1 MPIKPFTYL
10 GDCCSGD
17 MEQHSLTISAPQE
30 PGKWS
35 LWALTLSPSV
45 GLRFSTPQSVMV
57 FRPLQVDFKLPPSL
71 RVGEVVEVDVK
82 IGNNINS
89 CMDVSFLK
97 VLLFYHMS
105 YLDWL
110 NLAVVGSSKHCHK
123 CWGSVVCKEFL
134 D

>member
-105 YLDWL
+105 YLD
-110 NLAVVGSSKHCHK
+110 
-123 CWGSVVCKEFL
+123 
-134 D
+134 

>member
-35 LWALTLSPSV
+35 LWALNLSPNV
-45 GLRFSTPQSVMV
+45 GLRFSTSQSVTV

-97 VLLFYHMS
+97 VLLFCDLS
-105 YLDWL
+105 
-110 NLAVVGSSKHCHK
+110 NLH
-123 CWGSVVCKEFL
+123 
-134 D
+134 

>member
-1 MPIKPFTYL
+1 MPTKLFTYL

-35 LWALTLSPSV
+35 LWALTLSPNV
-45 GLRFSTPQSVMV
+45 GLRFSTPRSVTV

-97 VLLFYHMS
+97 VLHLYDLS
-105 YLDWL
+105 YLDWF
-110 NLAVVGSSKHCHK
+110 NLAVVGSFEHCHK
-123 CWGSVVCKEFL
+123 PCREFL

>member
-1 MPIKPFTYL
+1 
-10 GDCCSGD
+10 

-45 GLRFSTPQSVMV
+45 GLRFSTPQSVTV
-57 FRPLQVDFKLPPSL
+57 FRPLQVEFKLPPSL

-97 VLLFYHMS
+97 FFFFMICHSWTDLIWQWWAVLNTAITL
-105 YLDWL
+105 
-110 NLAVVGSSKHCHK
+110 
-123 CWGSVVCKEFL
+123 EFQQYAGNFFTN
-134 D
+134 

>member
-1 MPIKPFTYL
+1 
-10 GDCCSGD
+10 

-45 GLRFSTPQSVMV
+45 GLRFSTPQSVTV
-57 FRPLQVDFKLPPSL
+57 FRPLQVEFKLPPSL

-89 CMDVSFLK
+89 CMDVSCLK
-97 VLLFYHMS
+97 VLLLYDLS
-105 YLDWL
+105 YLD
-110 NLAVVGSSKHCHK
+110 
-123 CWGSVVCKEFL
+123 
-134 D
+134 

>member
-97 VLLFYHMS
+97 VLFYGIS

-110 NLAVVGSSKHCHK
+110 NLAVVGSSEHCHK
-123 CWGSVVCKEFL
+123 PSGSVVYKEFL

>member
-89 CMDVSFLK
+89 CMDVSFFFFMICHTWTDLIWQWWA
-97 VLLFYHMS
+97 VLNTAI
-105 YLDWL
+105 
-110 NLAVVGSSKHCHK
+110 NL
-123 CWGSVVCKEFL
+123 EL
-134 D
+134 L